1 MTPAPGRL
9 ENQADSGNGLT
20 ARRWARLLAPEYRVR
35 LSAAWQAGDETLM
48 IALHARR
55 SAASVAT
62 WKAVHP
68 ERPLLLVLTG
78 TDLYR
83 DIDEDA
89 SAQRSL
95 ALADRLVVL
104 PGGRVWFVEL
114 KVKGGRLSAL
124 QQVFSSD
131 MAALGQNYT
140 VLWSKEDA
148 TTFVSIHC
156 S

>member
-1 MTPAPGRL
+1 LKEADVERHLVRLVEKAGGKAYKFVSPGR
-9 ENQADSGNGLT
+9 
-20 ARRWARLLAPEYRVR
+20 
-35 LSAAWQAGDETLM
+35 AG
-48 IALHARR
+48 
-55 SAASVAT
+55 V
-62 WKAVHP
+62 
-68 ERPLLLVLTG
+68 
-78 TDLYR
+78 
-83 DIDEDA
+83 
-89 SAQRSL
+89 
-95 ALADRLVVL
+95 ADRLVVL

-124 QQVFSSD
+124 QQVFAAD